1 MDEVKA
7 RYYQEYISQLPQG
20 NITYKK
26 INGKSYPYY
35 QWTQDGKQRSR
46 IVKPE
51 ELDDLKQKIEQRKV
65 LEKKLRDE
73 NIPIIVEEY
82 QYLSSVL
89 VGNELLDYVNPIKDF
104 KKRECYKD
112 LHNYVYGNSIDKVFI
127 LYGLRRTGKTTLI
140 KQLIYD
146 MDESIFSKT
155 AFMKMDSSINLAK
168 INIDLKNLSKRGYKY
183 IFIDEV
189 TLMEDFIEGAALFS
203 DIYAA
208 TGMKIVLSGT
218 DSLGFLFSEDRELF
232 DRCYMVHTTFI
243 PYREFTNVLGVNG
256 IDNYIKYGGT
266 MSLSG
271 NNYNLPTSFRNEQA
285 TDEYID
291 SAIAHNIQHSLKNYQ
306 YGNHF
311 RHLSDLYEANELTSV
326 INRVVEH
333 ENKKFTIGVLTKTFV
348 SSDFSL
354 TAKNLIKDRNNPT
367 DILYLVDK
375 EKITEWFRKELS
387 ILNKPEMTVEITNA
401 HVVEIN
407 EYLKLLDLI
416 IDIDIVN
423 MIDLDEKE
431 YQTVISQPGMRY
443 AQAKA
448 LVEALVKDKLFQ
460 TISAK
465 DRGYV
470 TERMLSTIEGKIM
483 EDIILLE
490 TQMAH
495 QNCEVFKLK
504 FAVGEFD
511 MVIYNPQTISC
522 EIFEIKHSDEVHP
535 NQYRHLTD
543 EQKLKETEFR
553 YGDITRRC
561 VIYNGESHIENGIEY
576 INVEEY
582 LMFKNAIQI

>member
-1 MDEVKA
+1 MDDVKA
-7 RYYQEYISQLPQG
+7 KYYQEYITQLPQG

-26 INGKSYPYY
+26 INGKVYTYY
-35 QWTQDGKQRSR
+35 QWTENGKQRSR
-46 IVKPE
+46 VVKPE
-51 ELDDLKQKIEQRKV
+51 EFEELKDKIEQRKA
-65 LEKKLRDE
+65 LEKELKEANVPTL
-73 NIPIIVEEY
+73 VEEY
-82 QYLSSVL
+82 QYFSSVL
-89 VGNELLDYVNPIKDF
+89 VGKELKEYIEPIKDF
-104 KKRECYKD
+104 KKRECYKEIQD
-112 LHNYVYGNSIDKVFI
+112 YVYGKSIDKVLI

-140 KQLIYD
+140 KQLICD

-155 AFMKMDSSINLAK
+155 AFVKMDSNINLAK
-168 INIDLKNLSKRGYKY
+168 INLDLKNLTKKGYKY

-189 TLMEDFIEGAALFS
+189 TLMEEFIEGAALFS

-208 TGMKIVLSGT
+208 RGIKIVLSGT

-232 DRCYMVHTTFI
+232 DRCFMIHTTFI
-243 PYREFTNVLGVNG
+243 PYREFTNVLGING

-271 NNYNLPTSFRNEQA
+271 NNYNFPASFRNEQT

-291 SAIAHNIQHSLKNYQ
+291 SAIANNIQHSLKNYQ
-306 YGNHF
+306 NGNHF
-311 RHLSDLYEANELTSV
+311 RNLSDLYEAKELTSV

-333 ENKKFTIGVLTKTFV
+333 ENKKFTIDVLTKAFV

-354 TAKNLIKDRNNPT
+354 TAKNLIRDRKNPT

-375 EKITEWFRKELS
+375 EKITEWFRKELN
-387 ILNKPEMTVEITNA
+387 ILNKPEMKVEITNA
-401 HVVEIN
+401 HVNEIK

-416 IDIDIVN
+416 IDIDVVN
-423 MIDLDEKE
+423 MTNLDDREC
-431 YQTVISQPGMRY
+431 QTVISQPGMRY

-448 LVEALVKDKLFQ
+448 LVEALVMDKLFQ

-465 DRGYV
+465 DRSFV
-470 TERMLSTIEGKIM
+470 TDRMLSTIEGKIM

-490 TQMAH
+490 TKMAKP
-495 QNCEVFKLK
+495 NCEIFKLK

-511 MVIYNPQTISC
+511 MVVFNPQTVSC
-522 EIFEIKHSDEVHP
+522 EIFEIKHSKEVHTE
-535 NQYRHLTD
+535 QCRHLID

-561 VIYNGESHIENGIEY
+561 VIYNGESHIDNGLEY

-582 LMFKNAIQI
+582 LKF

>member
-1 MDEVKA
+1 MDDVKA
-7 RYYQEYISQLPQG
+7 KYYQEYITQLPQG

-26 INGKSYPYY
+26 INGKVYTYY
-35 QWTQDGKQRSR
+35 QWTENGKQRSR
-46 IVKPE
+46 VVKPE
-51 ELDDLKQKIEQRKV
+51 EFEELKEKIEQRKA
-65 LEKKLRDE
+65 LEKELKEANVPTL
-73 NIPIIVEEY
+73 IEEY
-82 QYLSSVL
+82 KYFSSVL
-89 VGNELLDYVNPIKDF
+89 VGKELGEYVEAIKNF
-104 KKRECYKD
+104 KKRECYKEIQE
-112 LHNYVYGNSIDKVFI
+112 YVYGKSIDKVFI
-127 LYGLRRTGKTTLI
+127 LFGLRRTGKTTLI
-140 KQLIYD
+140 KQIICD

-155 AFMKMDSSINLAK
+155 AFVKMDSSMNLAK
-168 INIDLKNLSKRGYKY
+168 INLDLKNLTKDGYKY

-208 TGMKIVLSGT
+208 RGIKIVLSGT

-232 DRCYMVHTTFI
+232 DRCFMIHTTFI
-243 PYREFTNVLGVNG
+243 PYREFTNVLGING

-271 NNYNLPTSFRNEQA
+271 NNYNFPTSFRNEQT

-291 SAIAHNIQHSLKNYQ
+291 SAIANNIQHSLKNYQ
-306 YGNHF
+306 NGNHF
-311 RHLSDLYEANELTSV
+311 RNLYDLYEAKELTSV

-333 ENKKFTIGVLTKTFV
+333 ENKKFTIDVLTKTFV

-354 TAKNLIKDRNNPT
+354 TAKNLIRDRKNPT

-375 EKITEWFRKELS
+375 EKITEWFRKELN
-387 ILNKPEMTVEITNA
+387 ILNKPEMKVEITNA
-401 HVVEIN
+401 HVNEIK

-416 IDIDIVN
+416 IDIDVVN
-423 MIDLDEKE
+423 MSNLDDREC
-431 YQTVISQPGMRY
+431 QTVISQPGMRY

-448 LVEALVKDKLFQ
+448 LIEALVMDKLFQ

-465 DRGYV
+465 DRRFV
-470 TERMLSTIEGKIM
+470 TDRMLSTIEGKIM

-490 TQMAH
+490 TKMAKP
-495 QNCEVFKLK
+495 NCEIFKLK
-504 FAVGEFD
+504 FAIGEFD
-511 MVIYNPQTISC
+511 MVIFNPQTVTC
-522 EIFEIKHSDEVHP
+522 EIFEIKHSKEVHSD
-535 NQYRHLTD
+535 QCRHLID

-561 VIYNGESHIENGIEY
+561 IIYNGESHVENGVEY

-582 LMFKNAIQI
+582 LMFKKAM

>member
-243 PYREFTNVLGVNG
+243 PYREFTNVLGVKG

-495 QNCEVFKLK
+495 LNCEVFKLK

-561 VIYNGESHIENGIEY
+561 VIYNGESLIENGIEY

-582 LMFKNAIQI
+582 LMFKNAIHI